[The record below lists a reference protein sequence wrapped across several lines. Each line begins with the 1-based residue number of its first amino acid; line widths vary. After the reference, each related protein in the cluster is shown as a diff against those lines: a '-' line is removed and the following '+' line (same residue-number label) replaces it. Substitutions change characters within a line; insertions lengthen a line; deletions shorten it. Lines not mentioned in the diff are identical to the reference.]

1 MRENITVEDVL
12 FAYRIG
18 YFPMAEPDDGKI
30 YWHCPDPRAIFNIY
44 KIKTPRYI
52 KKMIK
57 NMNLRFT
64 INEDFEFVIRSCAN
78 RKETWISEEIIE
90 VYTELHKMGF
100 AHSIETWSENDII
113 GGLYGVAINGAF
125 FGESMF
131 NFVENASK
139 AAFYFLVEWLKS
151 RGFLLL
157 DSQYINNF
165 TRNLGAIE
173 ISKAEYLKL
182 LGEALRLKCSFI

>member
-1 MRENITVEDVL
+1 
-12 FAYRIG
+12 
-18 YFPMAEPDDGKI
+18 MAEPDDGKI

-52 KKMIK
+52 KKMIER
-57 NMNLRFT
+57 MNLKFT
-64 INEDFEFVIRSCAN
+64 INKNFEFVIRSCAN
-78 RKETWISEEIIE
+78 RKETWISNEIIE
-90 VYTELHKMGF
+90 VYLDLHKMGF
-100 AHSIETWSENDII
+100 AHSVETWAEDKIV

-131 NFVENASK
+131 NFIENTSK
-139 AAFYFLVEWLKS
+139 AAFYFLVDWLKS

-182 LGEALRLKCSFI
+182 LGQALKLKCSFI